1 MSPYP
6 FPQLEAAEARP
17 IEVALGV
24 EAPVMNVEVENEM
37 CQAREASIPHQPQA
51 EEVVAV
57 TVVEA
62 LIGAVTTR
70 PR

>member
-17 IEVALGV
+17 IEVALRV

-37 CQAREASIPHQPQA
+37 CQVREASIPHQPQA
-51 EEVVAV
+51 EEVVVV

-62 LIGAVTTR
+62 LIGAATIR